1 MSNGKNIIILSEKS
15 SGSSACQNL
24 LAKSANIR
32 HVAKTRHYENETLY
46 WIKAAALLDK
56 PQLAMVDSI
65 VPFTRKQAKA
75 EIIALLQ
82 DNLDD
87 YSPPADD
94 EALIHEGW
102 QRLCKQFGPTFLEK
116 SPHHLCQWSA
126 LELIVEQ
133 MRTNTDVDFL
143 VIGLI
148 RNPMDTIYSQYQRW
162 KSPPTAVEK
171 QWMIAYQ
178 NLLRLKEILGDQLVI
193 VRYEDMVSSP
203 ETLAPVFQFCEVTA
217 NETNKSY
224 FHRKSIQKWK
234 QDRLFGFTL
243 SDEATALAETYGY
256 PKDELCNETHA
267 FWPIVQNVSRA
278 AYLAT
283 KPARIFALN
292 LLEKRAAR
300 LSASQQA
307 RASSVSAGVQS

>member
-46 WIKAAALLDK
+46 WIKAAALLGK
-56 PQLAMVDSI
+56 QQVNMVDSI

-75 EIIALLQ
+75 GLITLLQ
-82 DNLDD
+82 DNLDG
-87 YSPPADD
+87 YTPPADD
-94 EALIHEGW
+94 EVLIREGW
-102 QRLCKQFGPTFLEK
+102 QRLCKQYGPIFLEK

-126 LELIVEQ
+126 LELIMEQ
-133 MRTNTDVDFL
+133 MRTETNVDFL

-162 KSPPTAVEK
+162 KSPPAAVEK

-178 NLLRLKEILGDQLVI
+178 NLLRLKGLIGDQLVL
-193 VRYEDMVSSP
+193 VRYEDMVLSS
-203 ETLAPVFQFCEVTA
+203 ETLAPVFQFCEVT
-217 NETNKSY
+217 TNSTNTSY
-224 FHRKSIQKWK
+224 FHRQSIQKWK

-243 SDEATALAETYGY
+243 SEEAIALAETYGY
-256 PKDELCNETHA
+256 TKDELLNETHPL
-267 FWPIVQNVSRA
+267 WPLTQRMA
-278 AYLAT
+278 RYAYLAT
-283 KPARIFALN
+283 KPARNVALN
-292 LLEKRAAR
+292 IIEKRASLAGHHQ
-300 LSASQQA
+300 LTATTH
-307 RASSVSAGVQS
+307 VSAEPQ